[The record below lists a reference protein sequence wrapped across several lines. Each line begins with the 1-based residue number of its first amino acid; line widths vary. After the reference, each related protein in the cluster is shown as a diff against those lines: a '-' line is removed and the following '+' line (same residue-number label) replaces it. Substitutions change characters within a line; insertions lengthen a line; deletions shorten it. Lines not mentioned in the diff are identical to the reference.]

1 MACDIH
7 LEAVKIFR
15 APIVA
20 TQKANMGMSRSDLL
34 SPLLHHSVRSR
45 SSLMVTTGSSLG
57 RRGTV
62 YLQGA
67 LRAPLDGEL
76 RRTVRGL
83 LRRGDRLI
91 VLDLRW
97 RATDRRGRRWRIG
110 SSVQHGGCGTGRVA
124 HRPLD
129 RPGAGGPAACRAI
142 RDPDRRR
149 NDLSCRCESCLTARG
164 DAATAFPS
172 TLRAIDGSHRIF
184 ARVPRTASSVWRQC
198 P

>member
-45 SSLMVTTGSSLG
+45 SSLMVTRGSSLG
-57 RRGTV
+57 PRGTV

-91 VLDLRW
+91 VLDLAGVRRIDAAGVGELV
-97 RATDRRGRRWRIG
+97 RAYNMG
-110 SSVQHGGCGTGRVA
+110 VA
-124 HRPLD
+124 AQGELLIVH
-129 RPGAGGPAACRAI
+129 
-142 RDPDRRR
+142 
-149 NDLSCRCESCLTARG
+149 STARVREVLQRVG
-164 DAATAFPS
+164 LFEILTEGGATCHVAAKA
-172 TLRAIDGSHRIF
+172 
-184 ARVPRTASSVWRQC
+184 V
-198 P
+198 

>member
-7 LEAVKIFR
+7 LGAVNIFR

-20 TQKANMGMSRSDLL
+20 TEKSDTEMSRSDLL
-34 SPLLHHSVRSR
+34 SFLRHHSVQSR
-45 SSLMVTTGSSLG
+45 SSVVVTTGSSSG

-91 VLDLRW
+91 VLDLAGVRRIDAAGVGELV
-97 RATDRRGRRWRIG
+97 RAYNMG
-110 SSVQHGGCGTGRVA
+110 VA
-124 HRPLD
+124 AQGELLIVH
-129 RPGAGGPAACRAI
+129 
-142 RDPDRRR
+142 
-149 NDLSCRCESCLTARG
+149 STARVREVLQRVG
-164 DAATAFPS
+164 LFEILTKGGATCHVAAKA
-172 TLRAIDGSHRIF
+172 
-184 ARVPRTASSVWRQC
+184 V
-198 P
+198 

>member
-20 TQKANMGMSRSDLL
+20 TQKANTGMSRSDLL
-34 SPLLHHSVRSR
+34 SPLLRHSVRSR
-45 SSLMVTTGSSLG
+45 SSLMVTRGSSLG
-57 RRGTV
+57 PRGTV

-91 VLDLRW
+91 VLDLAGVRRIDAAGVGELV
-97 RATDRRGRRWRIG
+97 RAYNMG
-110 SSVQHGGCGTGRVA
+110 VA
-124 HRPLD
+124 AQGELLIVH
-129 RPGAGGPAACRAI
+129 
-142 RDPDRRR
+142 
-149 NDLSCRCESCLTARG
+149 STARVREVLQRVG
-164 DAATAFPS
+164 LFEILTEGGTTRHVAAKA
-172 TLRAIDGSHRIF
+172 
-184 ARVPRTASSVWRQC
+184 V
-198 P
+198 

>member
-20 TQKANMGMSRSDLL
+20 TQKANTGMSRSDLL
-34 SPLLHHSVRSR
+34 SPLRRHHSVRSR
-45 SSLMVTTGSSLG
+45 SSLIVTTGSSLG

-67 LRAPLDGEL
+67 LRAPLDAEL

-91 VLDLRW
+91 VLDL
-97 RATDRRGRRWRIG
+97 AGVRRI
-110 SSVQHGGCGTGRVA
+110 
-124 HRPLD
+124 
-129 RPGAGGPAACRAI
+129 
-142 RDPDRRR
+142 
-149 NDLSCRCESCLTARG
+149 
-164 DAATAFPS
+164 DAAGVGE
-172 TLRAIDGSHRIF
+172 LVRAYNMGVAAQGELLIVHSP
-184 ARVPRTASSVWRQC
+184 ARVREVLQRVGLFEILTEGGTTCHVAAKAV
-198 P
+198 